1 MNKRFGWG
9 WSWAIVGAVTALS
22 ACSTSPPMRYYTLS
36 ASAPGELSSAAGA
49 LTPLHVGRIS
59 IPGDIDRTQLV
70 NRIDENRL
78 RVADMDRWA
87 APLDEMIRRTL
98 AADLAARLPAG
109 TVTDLDDARPGQKRR
124 VLSLDIQEFH
134 GDATCAVTLR
144 AAWILTEP
152 DAQSGGARGTEVVK
166 IPSSG
171 ACPDTLAIGMSQAL
185 AQLSDRIASNVERGA
200 KLGAP

>member
-1 MNKRFGWG
+1 
-9 WSWAIVGAVTALS
+9 
-22 ACSTSPPMRYYTLS
+22 
-36 ASAPGELSSAAGA
+36 
-49 LTPLHVGRIS
+49 
-59 IPGDIDRTQLV
+59 
-70 NRIDENRL
+70 
-78 RVADMDRWA
+78 MDRWA

-109 TVTDLDDARPGQKRR
+109 TVSDLDDARPGEKRR

-134 GDATCAVTLR
+134 GDASCAVTLR
-144 AAWILTEP
+144 AAWSLTEP
-152 DAQSGGARGTEVVK
+152 DAQSGRGTEVVK